1 MINTIIDLINNGL
14 TGIVP
19 DQIVVGL
26 VQRVYRNNSD
36 DSIEFMP
43 GIVRDDGEIIY
54 AGYDDIKSL
63 NIYHKTNAANLSFG
77 GTRTGYGDNKRNED
91 TIAMSMV
98 AAWDTRK
105 VPLQSVD
112 MMLLLRSRFPQVI
125 KGIPDFGD
133 AVIVPQS
140 ALLNSKQVFESEYTV
155 ATGFLLPNF
164 INFLQLNYIIQLKY
178 DQTCI
183 PGCINCS
190 K

>member
-1 MINTIIDLINNGL
+1 MINTIIGLINEGF

-19 DQIVVGL
+19 EQIVVGL
-26 VQRVYRNNSD
+26 VQRVYRVNSD
-36 DSIEFMP
+36 DAIEFMP
-43 GIVRDDGEIIY
+43 GIVGNDGEIIY

-63 NIYHKTNAANLSFG
+63 SIYHKTNAANLSYG
-77 GTRTGYGDNKRNED
+77 TTRTGYGDNRRNED
-91 TIAMSMV
+91 TVAMSMV

-112 MMLLLRSRFPQVI
+112 MLLLLRSRMPQQI
-125 KGIPDFGD
+125 KGIQDFGD

-155 ATGFLLPNF
+155 ASTYLLPNY

-178 DQTCI
+178 DQTCVA
-183 PGCINCS
+183 GCINCS

>member
-1 MINTIIDLINNGL
+1 MIETIIDLINNGL
-14 TGIVP
+14 AGIVQE
-19 DQIVVGL
+19 QIVVGL
-26 VQRVYRNNSD
+26 VQRVYRYGKD

-43 GIVRDDGEIIY
+43 GIVGNDGEIIY

-63 NIYHKTNAANLSFG
+63 SIYHKTNAATLSYG
-77 GTRTGYGDNKRNED
+77 GTRTGYGDSRRNED

-112 MMLLLRSRFPQVI
+112 MMLLLRSKFPQVI

-133 AVIVPQS
+133 VVIVPQG

-155 ATGFLLPNF
+155 ASTFLLPNN
-164 INFLQLNYIIQLKY
+164 INFLQLNYILQLRY

-183 PGCINCS
+183 AGCINCS
-190 K
+190 

>member
-14 TGIVP
+14 CGIVS

-26 VQRVYRNNSD
+26 VQRVYRYGKD
-36 DSIEFMP
+36 DAIEFMP
-43 GIVRDDGEIIY
+43 GIIGNDGEIIY

-63 NIYHKTNAANLSFG
+63 SIYHKTNAANLTFG
-77 GTRTGYGDNKRNED
+77 TTRTGYGDNRRNED

-112 MMLLLRSRFPQVI
+112 MLLLLRSKFPQAI
-125 KGIPDFGD
+125 KGIPDIGD
-133 AVIVPQS
+133 VLIVPQS
-140 ALLNSKQVFESEYTV
+140 ALLNTKQVFESEYTV
-155 ATGFLLPNF
+155 ASSYLLPNY
-164 INFLQLNYIIQLKY
+164 INFLQLNYIIQLRY

-183 PGCINCS
+183 AGCINCS